1 MICIFP
7 VIWTIALRCL
17 GKFVIKV
24 GSTLKWKKN
33 VYNKYTSQ
41 PIGKG
46 IACNS
51 NRLELVHFQ
60 KYWLLR
66 FSLFKNVIKIQ
77 SYPCQALLPCCTR
90 IQKTHKILNFPL
102 VRVAF
107 AFQDLDIP
115 DPLKNSFQNRV
126 LCQLWIRSKSCNI
139 SPIHLKFKKYIC
151 TCPFVNFCQFVK
163 RLI

>member
-1 MICIFP
+1 MEAVAACLKIFMGL
-7 VIWTIALRCL
+7 A
-17 GKFVIKV
+17 
-24 GSTLKWKKN
+24 
-33 VYNKYTSQ
+33 
-41 PIGKG
+41 
-46 IACNS
+46 
-51 NRLELVHFQ
+51 LVHFQ

-139 SPIHLKFKKYIC
+139 SPIHLKFKKIYMYMSIC
-151 TCPFVNFCQFVK
+151 EFLSVCKETILLINWLMWSFVN
-163 RLI
+163 L